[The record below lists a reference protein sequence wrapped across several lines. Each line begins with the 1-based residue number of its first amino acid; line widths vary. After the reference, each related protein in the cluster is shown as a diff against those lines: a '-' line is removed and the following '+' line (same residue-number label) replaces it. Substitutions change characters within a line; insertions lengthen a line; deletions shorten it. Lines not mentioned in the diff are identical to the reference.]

1 MFGHLFQFFSL
12 STILPVLLLL
22 PSSPTRPCR
31 VESSRPKGLD
41 EKVEEVGQAEDV
53 ETSRAPEE
61 GDSLEVVVEVEV
73 DHKTG
78 KIP

>member
-1 MFGHLFQFFSL
+1 MG
-12 STILPVLLLL
+12 
-22 PSSPTRPCR
+22 
-31 VESSRPKGLD
+31 ESSRPKGLD

-53 ETSRAPEE
+53 EISRAPEE